1 MKRIIASILAIGGLA
16 FAKAQSNSKKN
27 TTDTID
33 REKRIEE
40 VIITSS
46 YGTKKL
52 KEEVVGSI
60 STITSK
66 DINTNQSY
74 ESIDKMIAG
83 LAPGVQIGSNSELGK
98 PVDINIRGLGSIVSL
113 NNIKGTST
121 QPLIIIDGVI
131 MREDAT
137 FQATYFDGAAA
148 NSEMNINPLS
158 RISTDNIETINIL
171 KDAAAVAIYG
181 AEAANGVIL
190 ITTKKGKKG
199 RPSYSFT
206 SQYGVSQSINKI
218 KYLNGQQY
226 TDLINTYRKNNTTGN
241 FTPTI
246 WNGNDVNWFEE
257 LNKNGEF
264 FKTNFTASGGH
275 KFLTYRLG
283 IDYSKNDEAKVMNT
297 FEKTGIDASLGF
309 DFKKL
314 QINIFTAY
322 NDINKN
328 QPNTYFNSILA
339 PTISIYDEQGN
350 YSLTGVTGIP
360 NPLAA
365 AHQNIARMKNKSFL
379 SSINASYQI
388 TKDLKVS
395 SIFGLDNS
403 DKNDILWR
411 SGLNESGRQTGS
423 FTLDGVT
430 YNRWGRSRLSLS
442 DSKKWNWSA
451 QIFYE
456 KKITEKH
463 HIDAIAGAEIRS
475 TKDYKTAHI
484 GSVFT
489 NYSEYQNPWDAA
501 SYISNTGTPTYN
513 YTLRNLTVENNGRS
527 FFSQINY
534 DFSKKYYVT
543 GTLRRDESSTFGP
556 DRNAAYN
563 GAIGASWLVSKENFL
578 KNSKFLKFFRI
589 RGSWGMTGNSR
600 IGSYRSSG
608 LYNVNYN
615 GFVYEY
621 DYAYPNSSAPPVR
634 QLGWEKNEKL
644 NLGFDFNFK
653 QRFDLT
659 VELFKNNISDMI
671 VSRDTP
677 LETGYTSAEINGAAM
692 YNKGIEVSGK
702 VYWFT
707 KKDFRWT
714 STFNIST
721 VKNKVT
727 ELIGFGDQ
735 YSTAANARAQ
745 KTGAPTSAIW
755 GYKWLGVN
763 AQNGQD
769 IFLYN
774 GIPTDANQ
782 FSPDV
787 STYSI
792 IGDSQP
798 DAIGGLNNTILFKNF
813 SLSFLINFQLGGDIL
828 IEDEIID
835 QHRVIGNLNMSV
847 NALDYWT
854 TPGVAATNHI
864 PKNNNR
870 IIPNS
875 TKFLY
880 DNTFVKLQNVN
891 LSYRIPLERNA
902 NSFIK
907 SASIFMDCTNVL
919 YWYKEKSPQDRNGVR
934 EFRFMY
940 PEMRTLSF
948 GFRANF

>member
-1 MKRIIASILAIGGLA
+1 MKKTIVSIFLLGGFLSA
-16 FAKAQSNSKKN
+16 NAQKTNKKIDS
-27 TTDTID
+27 DTIVD
-33 REKRIEE
+33 EKKIEE

-46 YGTKKL
+46 YGTRKL

-66 DINTNQSY
+66 DININQSY

-83 LAPGVQIGSNSELGK
+83 LAPGVQIVSNSELGK
-98 PVDINIRGLGSIVSL
+98 PVDINIRGLGSLVSL

-121 QPLIIIDGVI
+121 QPLIIIDGLI

-137 FQATYFDGAAA
+137 FQASFFDGSTA

-190 ITTKKGKKG
+190 ITTKKGRKG
-199 RPSYSFT
+199 RSTYSFT
-206 SQYGVSQSINKI
+206 SQYGISQSINKV

-241 FTPTI
+241 FTPTV

-264 FKTNFTASGGH
+264 FKTNFSAGGGH
-275 KFLTYRLG
+275 QFLTYRFG
-283 IDYSKNDEAKVMNT
+283 IDYSKNDESKVMNT
-297 FEKTGIDASLGF
+297 FEKSGIDASLGF

-314 QINIFTAY
+314 QINIYAAY
-322 NDINKN
+322 NEIIKN

-339 PTISIYDEQGN
+339 PTISIYDAQGN
-350 YSLTGVTGIP
+350 FGLTGVAGIA

-365 AHQNIARMKNKSFL
+365 AHQNIARLKNKSFI
-379 SSINASYQI
+379 SSVNASYQI
-388 TKDLKVS
+388 TKELKVS
-395 SIFGLDNS
+395 SIFGLDTS
-403 DKNDILWR
+403 DKKDVLWR
-411 SGLNESGRQTGS
+411 SGLNESGRQTGT

-430 YNRWGRSRLSLS
+430 YNRYGRSRINLS
-442 DSKKWNWSA
+442 DSNKWNWSA

-456 KKITEKH
+456 KKIAEKH
-463 HIDAIAGAEIRS
+463 SIDAIAGAEIRS
-475 TKDYKTAHI
+475 TNDFKTAHI

-489 NYSEYQNPWDAA
+489 NHSEYQLPWNAA
-501 SYISNTGTPTYN
+501 SYISATGTPTYN
-513 YTLRNLTVENNGRS
+513 YNLRNLTVENNGRS
-527 FFSQINY
+527 FFSQVNY
-534 DFSKKYYVT
+534 DFAKKYYVT
-543 GTLRRDESSTFGP
+543 GTIRRDESSTFGP
-556 DRNAAYN
+556 DRNASYN
-563 GAIGASWLVSKENFL
+563 GAVGASWLISKENFL
-578 KNSKFLKFFRI
+578 KNNTFLKFFRV

-600 IGSYRSSG
+600 IGSYRSFG
-608 LYNVNYN
+608 LYNVNFN
-615 GFVYEY
+615 GFVY
-621 DYAYPNSSAPPVR
+621 DYAYPNSSAPPVN

-659 VELFKNNISDMI
+659 IELYRNNISDMI

-677 LETGYTSAEINGAAM
+677 LETGYTSAEINGSAM
-692 YNKGIEVSGK
+692 YNQGIEISGK
-702 VYWFT
+702 AYWFT

-727 ELIGFGDQ
+727 DMIGFGDKF
-735 YSTAANARAQ
+735 SVASNARAQ
-745 KTGAPTSAIW
+745 RIGVPTSAIW
-755 GYKWLGVN
+755 GYEWLGVN

-769 IFLYN
+769 IFLYD
-774 GIPTDANQ
+774 GVPTDANQ
-782 FSPDV
+782 FSANTN
-787 STYSI
+787 TYSI

-798 DAIGGLNNTILFKNF
+798 DAIGGLNNTMMFKNF
-813 SLSFLINFQLGGDIL
+813 SLSFLFNFQLGGDIL

-835 QHRVIGNLNMSV
+835 QHRVIGTLNMSA

-854 TPGVAATNHI
+854 IPGVAASNHI
-864 PKNNNR
+864 PKNNNQ

-880 DNTFVKLQNVN
+880 DNTFVKLQNIN
-891 LSYRIPLERNA
+891 LSYRIPLEKKQN
-902 NSFIK
+902 NFIK
-907 SASIFMDCTNVL
+907 NASIFMDCTNVL
-919 YWYKEKSPQDRNGVR
+919 YWYKEKSPQDKNGVR

-940 PEMRTLSF
+940 PEMRTISF
-948 GFRANF
+948 GFRAQF